1 MSALQRARDAAA
13 RGEWGEAHACFVD
26 AEAERPLA
34 GDDLPLFAQ
43 IAYTAGH
50 PLAAI
55 DAWERAHAERA
66 RDGHVLGAAE
76 AAMRV
81 ALHMLLDTG
90 LMAPVRGWL
99 ARAEALLAGQAES
112 PIDAWLAVVHNYE
125 RMLAGDFA
133 AAREWARRAIAIGG
147 RCNAVA
153 AATIGRIAEARSLI
167 FQGEVRQGLAILD
180 VAAVAVASNELDP
193 MAKGMVYCELV
204 CGLQALAQYDLAE
217 QWTEAMDGWR
227 KGNGIGSIHGRCRV
241 HRAEILR
248 LRGELSLAEREAL
261 RACDELRP
269 YLRRELGWPLGELG
283 RIRLL
288 RGDLAGA
295 EEVLLEA
302 RELCWDAQPQLA
314 LLRLAQGDVAQATEL
329 IRDALDHP
337 STVPSKEL
345 PPNTDLRRAP
355 LLAAQVQIELVAGN
369 HDRARAAA
377 DELDGIAVRFES
389 KALVA
394 SATDARGR
402 VHLAAGNAEAARD
415 HLETAARQWNEVGAP
430 YETAV
435 SRATLADALSA
446 TGNAAAAD
454 IERRAAQ
461 ATLDRLGAAAPARQS
476 PSPPA
481 APASGASVLHR
492 EGDYWSITFEGR
504 TFRQRD
510 LKGMRYLARL
520 IEQPHRELHV
530 LELVAIE
537 SGHAT
542 VSPAELEDTL
552 GDAGEVLD
560 ANAKRAYR
568 RRLVEIEEDIA
579 EAARSGDRERAM
591 RARAEQEFLE
601 RELSRAVGL
610 GNRDRRSGSAS
621 ERARVSVTRALRQ
634 ALSRIREHDRG
645 FGEHLERAL
654 RTGTYCAYEPDPRP

>member
-13 RGEWGEAHACFVD
+13 RGEWGEAHACFVEAD
-26 AEAERPLA
+26 AERPLA

-66 RDGHVLGAAE
+66 RDGHALAAAE

-99 ARAEALLAGQAES
+99 ARAEALLAGHAES

-147 RCNAVA
+147 RCNAGA

-167 FQGEVRQGLAILD
+167 FEGEVRQGLAILD
-180 VAAVAVASNELDP
+180 VAAVAVASDELDP
-193 MAKGMVYCELV
+193 LAKGMVYCELV

-283 RIRLL
+283 RIRLQ

-302 RELCWDAQPQLA
+302 HERCWDAQPQLA
-314 LLRLAQGDVAQATEL
+314 LLRLAQGDVVQATEL
-329 IRDALDHP
+329 IRDAIDRP
-337 STVPSKEL
+337 SSVPSKEL

-355 LLAAQVQIELVAGN
+355 LLAAQVQIELAAGN
-369 HDRARAAA
+369 RDRARAAA
-377 DELDGIAVRFES
+377 DELDRIAVRFES

-394 SATDARGR
+394 SAADARGR
-402 VHLAAGNAEAARD
+402 VHLADGHAEAARE
-415 HLETAARQWNEVGAP
+415 HLETAARLWNEVGAP
-430 YETAV
+430 YETAA

-454 IERRAAQ
+454 LERRAAR
-461 ATLDRLGAAAPARQS
+461 ATLDRLGAAAPARSQS
-476 PSPPA
+476 PPSSPAGA
-481 APASGASVLHR
+481 AFHR

-504 TFRQRD
+504 TFRLRD

-520 IEQPHRELHV
+520 VEQPHRELHV

-542 VSPAELEDTL
+542 VSPAEIEDTL

-560 ANAKRAYR
+560 ADAKRAYR

-579 EAARSGDRERAM
+579 EAARRDDRERAM

-645 FGEHLERAL
+645 FGDHLERAL
-654 RTGTYCAYEPDPRP
+654 RTGTYCAYEPDPRR